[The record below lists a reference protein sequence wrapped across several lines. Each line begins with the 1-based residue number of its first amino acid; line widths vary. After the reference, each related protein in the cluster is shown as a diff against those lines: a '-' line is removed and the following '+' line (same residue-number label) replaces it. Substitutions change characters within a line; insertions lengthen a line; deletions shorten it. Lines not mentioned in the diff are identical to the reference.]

1 MKKICLLTIGLI
13 ISNLAI
19 SQSQYFGQ
27 NKPRYKTFGF
37 KVLQSPHFELYH
49 YFNENKIPNDIIVNS
64 EHWYKIHQEVFKLAF
79 IKPNPLIVYQNHP
92 DFQETT
98 AISGQIGEGTG
109 GVTEG
114 LRNRVVMPT
123 MFSKRQTD
131 HVLGH
136 ELVHAF
142 QYQLLTSG
150 DSTQIGN
157 IQNLPLFMV
166 EGLAEYMSLG
176 RIDAHTAMWM
186 RDAVLSNDI
195 PTIKDLVTK
204 EYKYFPYRWGQAF
217 WAYMTATYGD
227 DIIRPL
233 FRETAKYGI
242 EVAFTRNLKTSIE
255 KFSAKWKQALIDTY
269 TPMQEGTSVQP
280 IGKEIASQPNAGE
293 INISPSIS
301 PDGKYVAYISSKNI
315 LSFDIYIVETLTG
328 QITRKIESSSFGSHV
343 DAYSFLETA
352 GTWSPDGKK
361 LAMVIQ
367 SKGRNKISIIDIAN
381 GHKNIFELKEV
392 ASFTNPAWSPDGN
405 SIVVSGLMN
414 GESDLYL
421 YNLKENTVKNLTNDN
436 FSDLQ
441 PTWSPDGEWIYFV
454 SDREGKNSR
463 LEKVCYGISRIN
475 TESLSIENF
484 DFFQEADNLNPLVA
498 PNGKAIYFLS
508 DADGFRNIYRYDI
521 VSKQIEKLT
530 NYFTGISGITMYSP
544 AVSIASKTGQ
554 LIYNYFQNGKYNLY
568 ITSYG
573 AFQQQIVGNEVNRAA
588 ANLAIMKEGHDI
600 VQKNLVKNNIS
611 NSAPEMKLKLL
622 NYEPKFKLDYLGSS
636 GVGVSAS
643 RWGTGLGGGLVG
655 LFSDMLNVNQLAGAV
670 TINGE
675 IQDFGG
681 QLTYLNQKKPF
692 QWGITFARIP
702 YRFQGTYTESTTKTT
717 SFFKNN
723 YVTDAKVKSSLGVP
737 TNDSLI
743 ANQYLINR
751 LAINQIGVFAFYPL
765 NKNQRIEG
773 GINGNWY
780 GFSGDEYT
788 NYSIF
793 DPINRKTYGLIKG
806 KREKLSQSY
815 LKSQGFKAFS
825 LSHLYLA
832 FVGDNTIFG
841 TNAPIKGF
849 RYRFEAGRYFGSTS
863 YTNIL
868 VDARKYQYVKPFTIA
883 GRFLYN
889 GRLNASNLGYLNQ
902 INPLYLGFPWNM
914 HGFYGSALR
923 KQQNLG
929 LITQEA
935 LQGEQLLV
943 TNIEV
948 RLPLTGPKKLALI
961 DFSYVPIDFNFFF
974 DSGMVWSAKR
984 KIGVLQE
991 YQTQNETSIKLK
1003 VEPMIITGFSLRI
1016 NLMGYLIVEPYLAL
1030 PIYNGKLQNMVSG
1043 VNFLIP
1049 GW

>member
-1 MKKICLLTIGLI
+1 MRKFCLLSIGLI

-49 YFNENKIPNDIIVNS
+49 YFNENKIPNDIVVNS

-79 IKPNPLIVYQNHP
+79 IKPNPLIIYQNHP

-98 AISGQIGEGTG
+98 AIGGQIGEGTG

-114 LRNRVVMPT
+114 LKNRVVMPM

-142 QYQLLTSG
+142 QYQLMTSG

-176 RIDAHTAMWM
+176 RVDAHTAMWM

-195 PTIKDLVTK
+195 PTIRDLVTK

-242 EVAFTRNLKTSIE
+242 EIAFTRNLKTSID
-255 KFSAKWKQALIDTY
+255 KFSVKWKQALIDTY
-269 TPMQEGTSVQP
+269 TPMRAGTSIQP
-280 IGKEIASQPNAGE
+280 IGKEIASQRNAGE
-293 INISPSIS
+293 MNISPSIS
-301 PDGKYVAYISSKNI
+301 PDGKYVAYISSKNV
-315 LSFDIYIVETLTG
+315 LSLDIFIVETLTG
-328 QITRKIESSSFGSHV
+328 RIIRKIESSSFGSHV
-343 DAYSFLETA
+343 DSYSFLETA
-352 GTWSPDGKK
+352 GTWSPDGQK
-361 LAMVIQ
+361 LALVIQ
-367 SKGRNKISIIDIAN
+367 TKGRNKLSIIDIAN
-381 GHKNIFELKEV
+381 GNKDSFELKEV
-392 ASFTNPAWSPDGN
+392 DSFTNPAWSPDGN

-421 YNLKENTVKNLTNDN
+421 YNLKEKTVRNLTKDS

-454 SDREGKNSR
+454 SDRGSKNTR
-463 LEKVCYGISRIN
+463 LEKASNGISRIN
-475 TESLSIENF
+475 IETLTVENF
-484 DFFQEADNLNPLVA
+484 DFFQEADNLNPLIA

-508 DADGFRNIYRYDI
+508 DADGFRNLYRYDI
-521 VSKQIEKLT
+521 GSMQIEKLT

-544 AVSIASKTGQ
+544 AVSIATKTGQ

-568 ITSYG
+568 LASYG
-573 AFQQQIVGNEVNRAA
+573 AFQQQVVGNEVNKSA
-588 ANLAIMKEGHDI
+588 ANLAIQKEGRDI
-600 VQKNLVKNNIS
+600 VQKNLEQNNLAIRV
-611 NSAPEMKLKLL
+611 PEKKLKLL
-622 NYEPKFKLDYLGSS
+622 NYQPKFRLDYLGSS

-643 RWGTGLGGGLVG
+643 RWGTGLGGGVVG
-655 LFSDMLNVNQLAGAV
+655 LFSDMLNHNQLAGAV
-670 TINGE
+670 SINGQ

-681 QLTYLNQKKPF
+681 QLMYLNQKKPL
-692 QWGITFARIP
+692 QWGVTFARIP
-702 YRFQGTYTESTTKTT
+702 YRFQGTYTDSTTKTA
-717 SFFKNN
+717 SFFKSN

-743 ANQYLINR
+743 ANKYLINR

-765 NKNQRIEG
+765 NTNQRIEG

-788 NYSIF
+788 DYTTFNPTTGQTFVLTNS
-793 DPINRKTYGLIKG
+793 T
-806 KREKLSQSY
+806 RERLSQSY
-815 LKSQGFKAFS
+815 LKSQGFNAFS
-825 LSHLYLA
+825 LSQLYVA

-841 TNAPIKGF
+841 TTAPIKGY

-863 YTNIL
+863 YTNVL

-889 GRLNASNLGYLNQ
+889 GRLNASNLDYLNQ

-914 HGFYGSALR
+914 HGFYGSALT

-943 TNIEV
+943 TNLEV

-961 DFSYVPIDFNFFF
+961 DFAYVPSDLNFFF
-974 DSGMVWSAKR
+974 DSGMVWSADR
-984 KIGVLQE
+984 KIGAVQE

-1003 VEPMIITGFSLRI
+1003 VEPLIMTGFSLRV
-1016 NLMGYLIVEPYLAL
+1016 NLMGYLIVEPYLAV
-1030 PIYNGKLQNMVSG
+1030 PIYNGKRQNMVSG